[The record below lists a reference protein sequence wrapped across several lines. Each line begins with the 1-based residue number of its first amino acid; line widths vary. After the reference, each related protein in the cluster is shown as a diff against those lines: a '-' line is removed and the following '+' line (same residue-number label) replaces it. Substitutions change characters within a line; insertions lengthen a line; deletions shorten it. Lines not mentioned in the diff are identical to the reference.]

1 VSDWGGSPYAVRQF
15 HAAEFVE
22 RNAAP
27 VIRDPAASAR
37 FHSLYRTDSAP
48 VCSAPASAGRTGG
61 GDRDTQ
67 PRWAVCSPRPCAQ
80 PGKHPTATPLR
91 PLTLSD
97 YPRRRITLDSSNI
110 YNTVILDSKRKA
122 GKEFYACFN
131 SNRDY
136 RHSPW
141 GITAR
146 WPALATLSFGLIVV
160 YFVGFSQFQRTHN
173 ATHDTRHANGFP
185 CH

>member
-1 VSDWGGSPYAVRQF
+1 MPSASSTRLSLSSAMQHQLSG
-15 HAAEFVE
+15 
-22 RNAAP
+22 
-27 VIRDPAASAR
+27 DPAASAR

-110 YNTVILDSKRKA
+110 YNTVILT
-122 GKEFYACFN
+122 ACWKTQLC
-131 SNRDY
+131 
-136 RHSPW
+136 HE
-141 GITAR
+141 
-146 WPALATLSFGLIVV
+146 WPPCQWCVRI
-160 YFVGFSQFQRTHN
+160 R
-173 ATHDTRHANGFP
+173 ANDCRRSCSSSVNTSGCFCRP
-185 CH
+185 VRIQDLP